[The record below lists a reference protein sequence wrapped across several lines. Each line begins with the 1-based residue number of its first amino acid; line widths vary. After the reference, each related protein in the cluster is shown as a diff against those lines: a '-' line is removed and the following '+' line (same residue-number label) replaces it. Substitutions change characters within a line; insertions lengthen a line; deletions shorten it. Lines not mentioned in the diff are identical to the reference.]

1 MKQVNIIVM
10 SEKDTWSNTMC
21 PDNYKAVEVAEE
33 AVEECNA
40 CKDTNE
46 EKKEKL
52 RKTPRKLEKQY
63 KVGEILGKG
72 GFGTVYAGVRRKDGK
87 AVAIK
92 QIDKLKV
99 PAMKMVR
106 RKLSILKLINYEN
119 YYFPLLMLA
128 YFQVLEK

>member
-1 MKQVNIIVM
+1 
-10 SEKDTWSNTMC
+10 MC

-40 CKDTNE
+40 CKDRNE

-106 RKLSILKLINYEN
+106 RILSILKLINYEN
-119 YYFPLLMLA
+119 YYFPLVMLA
-128 YFQVLEK
+128 FFQVLEK

>member
-1 MKQVNIIVM
+1 
-10 SEKDTWSNTMC
+10 MC

-40 CKDTNE
+40 CKDRNE
-46 EKKEKL
+46 EKKETL

-99 PAMKMVR
+99 PAMKMVS
-106 RKLSILKLINYEN
+106 RKLLVMNFKKYYAMERLFIL
-119 YYFPLLMLA
+119 LL
-128 YFQVLEK
+128 